1 MAKNKISHRVLFPR
15 YPRGLRSRLKQ
26 AAAEEARRNNN
37 TRRREEPKQGGL
49 VRRPKPTGVA
59 TTGVLGAPGHHA
71 IIKRAQV
78 AGDVRKGQL

>member
-37 TRRREEPKQGGL
+37 TSARGADRSKVDL
-49 VRRPKPTGVA
+49 VRRPKPTGVDHNCV
-59 TTGVLGAPGHHA
+59 GEFLGAPTQGPRNHQA
-71 IIKRAQV
+71 SSGSR
-78 AGDVRKGQL
+78 